1 MKKILSVALVF
12 CLLLGICSL
21 FSGCSSTGRVT
32 YLNPVPEA
40 DAAWTQLAQTFRKE
54 TGISVS
60 IVTVS
65 PENYDEA
72 LLSYMASLAPV
83 SLYHLD
89 TDELLDSYQD
99 YLFNLSGTG
108 VEEALAD
115 DSFSYRDQ
123 RGKLLAV
130 GFREGSRWAVNGKAS
145 RADVEA
151 TVAFLTWVMTS
162 PEGKTMLK
170 TQFGDVAIAD

>member
-21 FSGCSSTGRVT
+21 FFGCSSTGRVT

-40 DAAWTQLAQTFRKE
+40 DAAWTELALAFRKE

-60 IVTVS
+60 IVSVE
-65 PENYDEA
+65 PERYEDT
-72 LLSYMASLAPV
+72 LLNYMASLAPV
-83 SLYHLD
+83 TLYHLD

-130 GFREGSRWAVNGKAS
+130 GIREGSRWVVNGKAS
-145 RADVEA
+145 REDVEA
-151 TVAFLTWVMTS
+151 TVAFLAWIMTS
-162 PEGKTMLK
+162 SEGKELLK
-170 TQFGDVAIAD
+170 TYYGAVAVVE